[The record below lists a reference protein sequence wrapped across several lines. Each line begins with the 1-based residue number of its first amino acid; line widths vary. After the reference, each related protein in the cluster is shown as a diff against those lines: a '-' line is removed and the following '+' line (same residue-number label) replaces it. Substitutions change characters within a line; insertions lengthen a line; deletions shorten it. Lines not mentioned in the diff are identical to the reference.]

1 MFRVV
6 RVARLLKK
14 FGMGNMLKMF
24 LENRAQSALLTI
36 LFLIILVLE
45 FGGISMVVIE
55 ANSPNGNIKTA
66 SDAVWYIFV
75 TITTVG
81 YGDFSP
87 KTDPGKLFTIFYAL
101 TGIGIIGAVI
111 NTLNQRRAERRQAR
125 QEKLSSTSS
134 QKETTSA

>member
-45 FGGISMVVIE
+45 FGGISMVAIE